1 LPRLAVAVLV
11 VVGLQG
17 CAWRSAQP
25 TLIQTDSGTVAGKA
39 LDSGVRAWLGIP
51 FAQPPVRDLRWKEA
65 QDITWKGVYNADRKM
80 PACIQVLRPHNINH
94 YFGEE
99 PTGEDCLYLNVWAP
113 SDAGPDSRLPVIV
126 FIYGGGGT
134 IGSSG
139 MANYDGEQVAR
150 RGAVFVNFNYRVGI
164 LGFMAHPELTKE
176 QGGHS
181 GNYGYLD
188 QHAALRWIQRN
199 IAAFGGDPAK
209 VVISG
214 QSAGAGSVAQQIF
227 SPRSSG
233 LFRGAVML
241 SACNYTSS
249 NTPLA
254 EAEATGL
261 EIQRQLA
268 AADLHDMRQVPAD
281 RILSIQNESQL
292 GRSVAGVRTSGVI
305 DGYFMPGTKAAILDA
320 HAAADVPIIAS
331 FTHDEAGSPLK
342 SARTVAE
349 YRAAAAQLFGSA
361 AEEFLSLYPVRADA
375 EIAAMAQEAANDAAG
390 LFNSRTCASLQ
401 AQYHKSPA
409 YITVYSRK
417 HPYVPG
423 VQIADQDPA
432 TIGAYHTSDVPY
444 YFGTQ
449 DAYNLFRPT
458 RNWTPWDR
466 ELSQKMTATLVAFAT
481 SGHPSTADVEWPAWS
496 ARDERYVNFGDK
508 ISVETVNRARME
520 FMARHRPAPTPPGG
534 PRRFPRD

>member
-1 LPRLAVAVLV
+1 
-11 VVGLQG
+11 
-17 CAWRSAQP
+17 
-25 TLIQTDSGTVAGKA
+25 
-39 LDSGVRAWLGIP
+39 
-51 FAQPPVRDLRWKEA
+51 
-65 QDITWKGVYNADRKM
+65 
-80 PACIQVLRPHNINH
+80 
-94 YFGEE
+94 
-99 PTGEDCLYLNVWAP
+99 
-113 SDAGPDSRLPVIV
+113 
-126 FIYGGGGT
+126 
-134 IGSSG
+134 
-139 MANYDGEQVAR
+139 
-150 RGAVFVNFNYRVGI
+150 
-164 LGFMAHPELTKE
+164 
-176 QGGHS
+176 
-181 GNYGYLD
+181 
-188 QHAALRWIQRN
+188 
-199 IAAFGGDPAK
+199 
-209 VVISG
+209 
-214 QSAGAGSVAQQIF
+214 
-227 SPRSSG
+227 
-233 LFRGAVML
+233 ML
-241 SACNYTSS
+241 SACNYTNS

-261 EIQRQLA
+261 EIQKQLEA
-268 AADLHDMRQVPAD
+268 ASLDDMRQVPAD
-281 RILSIQNESQL
+281 RILAIQNEFQV

-320 HAAADVPIIAS
+320 HGAADVPIIAS

-342 SARTVAE
+342 AARTVAE
-349 YRAAAAQLFGSA
+349 YKAAAAQVFGAA
-361 AEEFLSLYPVRADA
+361 AEEFLTLYPVAADA

-458 RNWTPWDR
+458 RSWTSWDR

-481 SGHPSTADVEWPAWS
+481 TGNPSTRDVEWPAWS
-496 ARDERYVNFGDK
+496 AQNERFVSFGDR
-508 ISVETVNRARME
+508 ITLETVNRTRME
-520 FMARHRPAPTPPGG
+520 FMAKHRPAPGPPGG